1 MSAPAAATPASLGG
15 ANELPAHLRHPAS
28 AVAKWACVAF
38 TVLFLTAMIV
48 IPAANIFRQAFANG
62 IEGYVRTFYVAEQD
76 TKGMDRKERRAY
88 NIGVAQAQKT
98 RDAIALT
105 VYVAAIVVPLNVSF
119 GLAAAWAISK
129 FRFRGRTLFVSL
141 IDLPFAVSPVVAG
154 LIFVLILGRVGFF
167 GEWASYF
174 DWPAPTSIQWQGFS
188 ESWFPFKFG
197 TWYQGVL
204 FTPMAIVLAS
214 AFVTFPFVARALIP
228 LMETQGSDQEQASL
242 TLGASG
248 LRTFI
253 KVTLPQI
260 KWALLYGTI
269 LTLARCFGEFGAV
282 SVVSG
287 NTDPNDT
294 MPLRIE
300 KLWQEY
306 NTQAA
311 FSVASLLA
319 VVSVLTLLM
328 KIIIEKRT
336 AAQLSEK
343 KAKEGTES

>member
-1 MSAPAAATPASLGG
+1 MSAPGAAAPTALAD
-15 ANELPAHLRHPAS
+15 ANEIPAHLRHPGS
-28 AVAKWACVAF
+28 AVAKWVF
-38 TVLFLTAMIV
+38 VGLTVLFLTAMI
-48 IPAANIFRQAFANG
+48 ILPAANIFRQAFAKG
-62 IEGYVRTFYVAEQD
+62 VGAYVQTFYVAEKD
-76 TKGMDRKERRAY
+76 TAQMERKERRKY
-88 NIGVAQAQKT
+88 NLEFSQARKT
-98 RDAIALT
+98 RDAIGLT
-105 VYVAAIVVPLNVSF
+105 VTVAAVVVPLNLVF
-119 GLAAAWAISK
+119 GLAAAWAVTK

-154 LIFVLILGRVGFF
+154 LVFILILGRVGFF
-167 GEWASYF
+167 GDWATNIY
-174 DWPAPTSIQWQGFS
+174 WPAPTSIQWHGFAESWNPFGFS
-188 ESWFPFKFG
+188 
-197 TWYQGVL
+197 TWHQGVI
-204 FTPMAIVLAS
+204 FTPLGIVLAS

-228 LMETQGSDQEQASL
+228 LMDSQGTDQEQAAL

-248 LRTFI
+248 LRTFF

-260 KWALLYGTI
+260 KWALLYGVI
-269 LTLARCFGEFGAV
+269 LCLARCFGEFGAV

-287 NTDPNDT
+287 STDPNDT

-319 VVSVLTLLM
+319 VVSVLTLLL
-328 KIIIEKRT
+328 KIVIEKRA

-343 KAKEGTES
+343 KKEVAEP